1 MSAVPFDPF
10 ARTLFGYPR
19 ALATLFMTEMWERF
33 SFYGMRALLV
43 LFMIAPESEGGMGY
57 GAAQAAGIAAIYGA
71 LVYLTPLPGG
81 WIADR
86 VLGQRRTVLIGGI
99 VIAAGHIVLAI
110 MGGAGL
116 YLSLLLIIVGTGL
129 LKPNL
134 TAMVGGIY
142 AGHDEQRDAG
152 FSIYYMGI
160 NVGALLAPLVC
171 GYLGQEVSWELG
183 FGVAAVG
190 MIVALVQYVLGAR
203 GLGPIGLVPENPLP
217 AGLRRRYGL
226 FGLAGLAAFVALVVL
241 EITVLHVPADS
252 IELGITLLIVAI
264 PIYWFTRTLR
274 TERRADPDQYHR
286 IVVLGVLFIAA
297 AVFWLVSDQAGSTIT
312 IFAQDD
318 TRHEILGAHFPSS
331 WFQTVNPLLI
341 ILLAPVMAG
350 LWTALSARGRQPGTA
365 VKFGGSL
372 VLVFLSM
379 VVMVLA
385 AHSAETARV
394 AAMWLVAVFAIQ
406 TVAELMLSPV
416 GLSAASRLAPADR
429 VSQTIGVWFLAT
441 SVGDALGGRLA
452 QYYDQWG
459 QATYFA
465 VLGVIAL
472 IAGLAMLAIARP
484 LGRLLRDG

>member
-1 MSAVPFDPF
+1 V
-10 ARTLFGYPR
+10 
-19 ALATLFMTEMWERF
+19 
-33 SFYGMRALLV
+33 
-43 LFMIAPESEGGMGY
+43 
-57 GAAQAAGIAAIYGA
+57 
-71 LVYLTPLPGG
+71 
-81 WIADR
+81 
-86 VLGQRRTVLIGGI
+86 
-99 VIAAGHIVLAI
+99 IVLA
-110 MGGAGL
+110 
-116 YLSLLLIIVGTGL
+116 
-129 LKPNL
+129 
-134 TAMVGGIY
+134 
-142 AGHDEQRDAG
+142 
-152 FSIYYMGI
+152 
-160 NVGALLAPLVC
+160 
-171 GYLGQEVSWELG
+171 
-183 FGVAAVG
+183 
-190 MIVALVQYVLGAR
+190 VL
-203 GLGPIGLVPENPLP
+203 
-217 AGLRRRYGL
+217 
-226 FGLAGLAAFVALVVL
+226 FVA
-241 EITVLHVPADS
+241 S
-252 IELGITLLIVAI
+252 
-264 PIYWFTRTLR
+264 
-274 TERRADPDQYHR
+274 
-286 IVVLGVLFIAA
+286 
-297 AVFWLVSDQAGSTIT
+297 AVFWLVTDQAGSTIT

-318 TRHEILGAHFPSS
+318 TRHELLGVHFPSS